1 MTISLDTNWDAGGHG
16 RSRGGAW
23 SVAAVLALWLALVAW
38 LGTKGA
44 FLSSPTNPPLG
55 VLIAIVAPLAAFAVA
70 YLASSRF
77 RAFALAIDLRLL
89 TAFQAWRVL
98 GGMFLVLYAYAMLS
112 PVFAF
117 PAGLGDLAVGAS
129 APFVVW
135 AMMRRSPG
143 WERRVFWLTIA
154 GLLDFAGAV
163 ATGVLTSPSALG
175 VFADPAA
182 GANMGEMPLSLIPT
196 FAVPLWTIFHI
207 ITLLQLRRIGAARS

>member
-1 MTISLDTNWDAGGHG
+1 MTISLDTNRDAGGPG
-16 RSRGGAW
+16 RSRATAW
-23 SVAAVLALWLALVAW
+23 SVAVGLALWLALVAW

-44 FLSSPTNPPLG
+44 FLASPTSPPAG
-55 VLIAIVAPLAAFAVA
+55 VVIAIVAPLAVFAAA
-70 YLASSRF
+70 YIVSARF
-77 RAFALAIDLRLL
+77 RDFVLAIDLRLL

-117 PAGLGDLAVGAS
+117 PAGLGDLAVGVS

-135 AMMRRSPG
+135 AMMRQSAG

-154 GLLDFAGAV
+154 GLLDFAGAI
-163 ATGVLTSPSALG
+163 ATGVLTSPSAVG
-175 VFADPAA
+175 VFADPSAR
-182 GANMGEMPLSLIPT
+182 ANMGEMPLSLIPT

-207 ITLLQLRRIGAARS
+207 ITLLQLRRFPK

>member
-1 MTISLDTNWDAGGHG
+1 MAISLDSNWDAGGHG
-16 RSRGGAW
+16 LSRAGTW
-23 SVAAVLALWLALVAW
+23 RLAAVLAVWLALVAW
-38 LGTKGA
+38 LGMKGVFQA
-44 FLSSPTNPPLG
+44 SPTNPPLG
-55 VLIAIVAPLAAFAVA
+55 ALIAIVAPLAAFAVA
-70 YLASSRF
+70 YLVSKRF
-77 RAFALAIDLRLL
+77 SDFVLAIDLRLL

-117 PAGLGDLAVGAS
+117 PAGLGDFAVGAA
-129 APFVVW
+129 APFVLW

-154 GLLDFAGAV
+154 GLADFAGAI
-163 ATGVLTSPSALG
+163 ATGVLTSPSTLG

-182 GANMGEMPLSLIPT
+182 RANMGEMPLSLIPT

-207 ITLLQLRRIGAARS
+207 ITLLQLRRLAAARS